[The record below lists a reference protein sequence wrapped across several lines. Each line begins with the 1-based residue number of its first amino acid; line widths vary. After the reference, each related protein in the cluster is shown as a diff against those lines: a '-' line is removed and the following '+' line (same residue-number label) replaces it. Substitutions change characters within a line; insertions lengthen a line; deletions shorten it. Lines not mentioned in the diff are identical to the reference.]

1 MTEIFKSRIIR
12 QSLTT
17 RQMRTLFDQFQ
28 GASNQLLLD
37 GDPED
42 LFVAER
48 IERGRFGYGL
58 ALKTKEEIALASKMV
73 EEVNRWRHN

>member
-12 QSLTT
+12 QSLST

-28 GASNQLLLD
+28 GANNQLLLD
-37 GDPED
+37 RIPDNRS
-42 LFVAER
+42 VAER

-58 ALKTKEEIALASKMV
+58 ALKTMEEIALASKMV